1 MNGTSYTFRDKGT
14 IMVSTEL
21 RLKEL
26 LRERRWTTKV
36 LAGKTGMSESYL
48 THIKNGTRRWNE
60 DALDKISRAFEI
72 APTDLLAYKKARTDA
87 TELRIAGTEALPA
100 QKQLQVVP
108 VLGRLPSEPT
118 PYANQLIQQ
127 ETGYGKV
134 FVPVFDSEDVG
145 MFSYCVQDMTMAPMF
160 MQGDFLLISP
170 EKWTRSGDI
179 AAVEYALGGNTVRSV
194 AKITYMD
201 EFIVLD
207 AVNHKA
213 PPVALVRGKDHFR
226 VIGKVIYRYQ
236 NFANN

>member
-1 MNGTSYTFRDKGT
+1 
-14 IMVSTEL
+14 MVSTEL

-60 DALDKISRAFEI
+60 DALKKLSKAFEI
-72 APTDLLAYKKARTDA
+72 SPTDLLAMERARAAISKVTVQGAD
-87 TELRIAGTEALPA
+87 ALPSG
-100 QKQLQVVP
+100 KNLQIVP
-108 VLGRLPSEPT
+108 VLGRLPSEPS
-118 PYANQLIQQ
+118 PYANQVVQQ
-127 ETGYGKV
+127 ESGYGKV
-134 FVPVFDSEDVG
+134 FVPVLDNEDPR
-145 MFSYCVQDMTMAPMF
+145 MFCYAVQDMTMAPMF
-160 MQGDFLLISP
+160 TQGDFLVISP
-170 EKWTRSGDI
+170 EQWTRSGDI
-179 AAVEYALGGNTVRSV
+179 AAVEYTLGENTIRSI

-226 VIGKVIYRYQ
+226 VIGKVVYRYQ
-236 NFANN
+236 NFGQ